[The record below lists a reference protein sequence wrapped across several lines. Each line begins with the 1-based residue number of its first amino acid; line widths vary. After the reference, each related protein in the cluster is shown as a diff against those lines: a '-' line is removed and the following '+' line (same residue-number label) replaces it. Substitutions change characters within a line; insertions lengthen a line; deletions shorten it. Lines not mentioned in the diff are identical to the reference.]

1 MHETPEM
8 HDPREMR
15 EMRQEPGREPAATEP
30 AREDSAGAHGYG
42 VEMEGYLRRFEAV
55 QSEFIDEPRRA
66 VENAK
71 SLVQEAI
78 DRMMS
83 RLHQEA
89 GEGDD
94 TERLRITLKRYR
106 DVLHT
111 FGERMR

>member
-1 MHETPEM
+1 MT
-8 HDPREMR
+8 
-15 EMRQEPGREPAATEP
+15 REPVSEP
-30 AREDSAGAHGYG
+30 ASDTERTSRPN
-42 VEMEGYLRRFEAV
+42 VEMEGYLRRFESV

-66 VENAK
+66 VEKAK

-83 RLHQEA
+83 QLHQDA

-111 FGERMR
+111 LGDRMR

>member
-1 MHETPEM
+1 
-8 HDPREMR
+8 
-15 EMRQEPGREPAATEP
+15 MRQEPMASPSQPYGADDSAMTREPVSEP
-30 AREDSAGAHGYG
+30 ASDTERTSRPN
-42 VEMEGYLRRFEAV
+42 VEMEGYLRRFESV

-66 VENAK
+66 VEKAK

-83 RLHQEA
+83 QLHQDA

-111 FGERMR
+111 LGDRMR